1 MTFIHRAGRTGRIG
15 NKGLCIS
22 LVSQYDV
29 EVLNGI
35 EEDLSAD
42 FKEIEDI
49 DQDEIMVDT
58 GLVSKGIKLT
68 KMKMIKEGKNK

>member
-35 EEDLSAD
+35 EEDLNAD
-42 FKEIEDI
+42 F
-49 DQDEIMVDT
+49 
-58 GLVSKGIKLT
+58 IKSMRENYNINNLN
-68 KMKMIKEGKNK
+68 IILYYAYL